1 MNCKKGDMAMYVG
14 KMAEFRGHIVKCVE
28 LDGDFGPPA
37 WVIEPML
44 GTYDVAFDS
53 VLRPIRHPGVNAVDE
68 MLLICGKPREMSA

>member
-1 MNCKKGDMAMYVG
+1 MNCKKGDMAMYIG

-44 GTYDVAFDS
+44 GTYDVAFD
-53 VLRPIRHPGVNAVDE
+53 RCCAR
-68 MLLICGKPREMSA
+68 SAIPARARSTRCS